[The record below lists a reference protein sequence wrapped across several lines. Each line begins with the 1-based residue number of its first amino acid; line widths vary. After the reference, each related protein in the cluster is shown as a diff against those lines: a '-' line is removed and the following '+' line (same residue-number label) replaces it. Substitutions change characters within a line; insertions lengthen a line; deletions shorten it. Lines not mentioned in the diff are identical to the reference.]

1 MLKVLIWLVLTALS
15 GGGVVVY
22 TLHQQYE
29 EQSAEFRI
37 LYRDITVKLSQ
48 NDVILALLSNSSD
61 PAVLQQK
68 FPYILRWQTT
78 PHEPPRPDINPVRSG
93 AYWINSP
100 QGSLLI
106 DLPTLLVDFMRSQK
120 FHHFSLS
127 WQGTPL
133 LTQGAEGKGDWWR
146 WEKEIASPSQ
156 PLNLTVSNNPDW
168 RSLPWLVLMLLGIFL
183 ALAIYFYHQYQLTK
197 RQRKV
202 ADLRAHFSELA
213 HLNAMGEI
221 AAGMVHELNQPLTAI
236 LSYSQTAQRLI
247 AQQQAEKAQPLL
259 DASVMQTKRISALLL
274 VFREK
279 LNSEKQPLQPVDLRE
294 VWTQVVMLL
303 SHEIARG
310 KVTVTNRIP
319 ESLPPVM
326 ASPLGIEQIF
336 HNLLNNAIQ
345 AQQSM
350 PQGKAWVTVE
360 ASNTAENIVLTV
372 TDGGPGL
379 SKQALEQVFMPFFT
393 TRKEGLGLGMALTE
407 TLVQRLNGSI
417 QAENSATGGACFTV
431 IFPLANRS
439 HDGAT
444 YLPD

>member
-1 MLKVLIWLVLTALS
+1 MLKVLIWLILTVLS

-22 TLHQQYE
+22 ALHQQYE
-29 EQSAEFRI
+29 EQSTEFRI

-61 PAVLQQK
+61 LTVVQQK
-68 FPYILRWQTT
+68 FPYILRWQSK
-78 PHEPPRPDINPVRSG
+78 PHEPPRPEINPARSG

-106 DLPTLLVDFMRSQK
+106 DLPGLLAGLVHSQK
-120 FHHFSLS
+120 FHHLSLS
-127 WQGTPL
+127 WQGMPL
-133 LTQGAEGKGDWWR
+133 LIQGAEGKGDWWR
-146 WEKEIASPSQ
+146 WEKEVASPSQ
-156 PLNLTVSNNPDW
+156 PLNLVVTNNPDW
-168 RSLPWLVLMLLGIFL
+168 RSLPWLVLVLVGIFW
-183 ALAIYFYHQYQLTK
+183 ALVIYFYRQYQMTK
-197 RQRKV
+197 RQRNI

-259 DASVMQTKRISALLL
+259 DASVVQTKRIGALLL
-274 VFREK
+274 AFREK
-279 LNSEKQPLQPVDLRE
+279 LNSDKQPLQPVELRQ
-294 VWTQVVMLL
+294 VWARVVMLL
-303 SHEIARG
+303 SNEIERG
-310 KVTVTNRIP
+310 KIAVINQIP
-319 ESLPPVM
+319 ESLPPLM

-345 AQQSM
+345 AQKEM
-350 PQGKAWVTVE
+350 PQGKAWVAVN
-360 ASNTAENIVLTV
+360 ARKTADSIVLTV

-379 SKQALEQVFMPFFT
+379 TEQALEQVFMPFFT
-393 TRKEGLGLGMALTE
+393 TRKDGLGLGMALTE

-417 QAENSATGGACFTV
+417 QVENSATGGACFTV
-431 IFPLANRS
+431 TFPLS
-439 HDGAT
+439 QQE
-444 YLPD
+444 P

>member
-1 MLKVLIWLVLTALS
+1 MLKVLIWLVLTVLS

-22 TLHQQYE
+22 ALHQQYE

-61 PAVLQQK
+61 PTVVQQK
-68 FPYILRWQTT
+68 FPYILRWQTK
-78 PHEPPRPDINPVRSG
+78 PHEPPRPDINPARAG
-93 AYWINSP
+93 TYWINSP

-106 DLPTLLVDFMRSQK
+106 DLPTLLAEFVRSQK

-146 WEKEIASPSQ
+146 WEKEVASPSQ
-156 PLNLTVSNNPDW
+156 PLNLAVTNNSDW
-168 RSLPWLVLMLLGIFL
+168 RSLPWLALVLVGIFW
-183 ALAIYFYHQYQLTK
+183 ALAIYFYHQYQMTK
-197 RQRKV
+197 RQRNI

-213 HLNAMGEI
+213 RLNAMGEI

-274 VFREK
+274 AFREK
-279 LNSEKQPLQPVDLRE
+279 LNSDEQPLQPVDLRQ
-294 VWTQVVMLL
+294 VWARVVMLL
-303 SHEIARG
+303 SNEIERG
-310 KVTVTNRIP
+310 KVTVINQIP
-319 ESLPPVM
+319 ESLPSLM

-345 AQQSM
+345 AQQQM
-350 PQGKAWVTVE
+350 PQGKAWVAVNATK
-360 ASNTAENIVLTV
+360 TADSIILTV

-379 SKQALEQVFMPFFT
+379 TEQALEQVFMPFFT
-393 TRKEGLGLGMALTE
+393 TRKDGLGLGMALTE

-417 QAENSATGGACFTV
+417 QAQNSAGGGACFTV
-431 IFPLANRS
+431 TFPLTQQEA
-439 HDGAT
+439 
-444 YLPD
+444 